1 MVKTEIRAPESVDDD
16 LIDLKVVFDVIWRAK
31 LVIIAITSFFAVV
44 SVAVAL
50 LLPNQYKATV
60 IVVPTEST
68 SLSSLG
74 RLASQFGGLAS
85 LAGINVGG
93 DSVTNNAV
101 MAMELVKTWDFLDN
115 FIRDNGLEVEIFAA
129 KGWKRATDQLVID
142 DDLYDISTG
151 EWVRNFDPSE
161 GETAA
166 PSSWELYEE
175 LRDRIAV
182 NQDPS
187 TGLITI
193 SVEYYSP
200 IIAKEWVDLLVA
212 AINSH
217 LRVRDRDEASKSI
230 EYLKQQ
236 IDQTSLAEMR
246 NVFYQLVEEQTKN
259 LMLTEVSDEYVFSTL
274 SPARVPEEKSWPNR
288 VLICIGG
295 TFVGLILA
303 VLIVFLRNIFGGISQ
318 RPEIT
323 ADRPE

>member
-1 MVKTEIRAPESVDDD
+1 MVKLESRAPKTDYDD
-16 LIDLKVVFDVIWRAK
+16 LIDLKVVFDIVWRAK
-31 LVIIAITSFFAVV
+31 FVIIVITSLFAVV
-44 SVAVAL
+44 SIAVAL
-50 LLPNQYKATV
+50 ILPNQYKATV
-60 IVVPTEST
+60 TVVPTEST

-85 LAGINVGG
+85 LAGINVGSDAG
-93 DSVTNNAV
+93 IDKSV
-101 MAMELVKTWDFLDN
+101 MAMELVESWDFLHN
-115 FIRDNGLEVEIFAA
+115 FITDNSLEVEVFAA
-129 KGWKRATDQLVID
+129 KGWNRATDQLVID
-142 DDLYDISTG
+142 VDLYDVSTG
-151 EWVRNFDPSE
+151 KWVRDIDLDE
-161 GETAA
+161 GETAH

-175 LRDRIAV
+175 LRDRITV

-187 TGLITI
+187 TGLVTI

-200 IIAKEWVDLLVA
+200 VIAKEWVDMLVQ

-288 VLICIGG
+288 ALICIGG
-295 TFVGLILA
+295 TVLGFILA
-303 VLIVFLRNIFGGISQ
+303 ILIVLLRNGFGSVGRQPIVA
-318 RPEIT
+318 
-323 ADRPE
+323 ADDPQ